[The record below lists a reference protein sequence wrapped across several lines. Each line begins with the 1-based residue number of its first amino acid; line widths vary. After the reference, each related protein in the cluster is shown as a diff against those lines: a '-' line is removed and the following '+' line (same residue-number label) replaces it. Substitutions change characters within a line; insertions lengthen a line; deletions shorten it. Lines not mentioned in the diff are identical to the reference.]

1 MLGAGGL
8 GAALE
13 DLLGVVEELL
23 LPRVDHR
30 RMHAMQR
37 RQLTDRL
44 VTLHR
49 CQRHLGL
56 ERRCVGLPFPWHV
69 YPFLGQSIV
78 AYSTVQFLGSTSI
91 ISTEFSST
99 LRYLSTSA
107 VK

>member
-1 MLGAGGL
+1 MLGAAGL

-13 DLLGVVEELL
+13 DFLGIVEELL
-23 LPRVDHR
+23 LPRVNHR

-56 ERRCVGLPFPWHV
+56 ERRRVVLPFPWHD
-69 YPFLGQSIV
+69 YPFRGQPIV
-78 AYSTVQFLGSTSI
+78 AYSTVQFLGSTSRVYARV
-91 ISTEFSST
+91 SGPQKLDS
-99 LRYLSTSA
+99 RDR
-107 VK
+107 